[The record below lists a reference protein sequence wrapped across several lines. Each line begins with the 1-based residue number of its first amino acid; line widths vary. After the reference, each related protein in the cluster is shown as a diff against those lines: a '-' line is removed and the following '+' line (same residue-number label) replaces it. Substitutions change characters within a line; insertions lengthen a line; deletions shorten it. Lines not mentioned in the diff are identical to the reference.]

1 MNRQNGSDPRFH
13 TWLAVRAPRSA
24 PDGLLQRAMQEVDGM
39 SQERGVIRWPMLRFT
54 TQMAALAAVV
64 VLAVVA
70 GLVLSSLG
78 PSFGGP
84 GPGPT
89 HSVEATPTPAS
100 SLTPAAS
107 GTPAPSH
114 SADPSAG
121 GGERR
126 VTVSALL
133 GEQDP
138 VAAYGGDDLTIE
150 AVLGQIGMVDGPGG
164 LEPQWLAIQ
173 NSVLL
178 GEPGG
183 PYLDTGTAVWAVLH
197 PDVVAPEGWLEMDTI
212 GTLRLAKTGLATIT
226 AHFDDLEASSCRY
239 EDYSGFGPE
248 PSPDEV
254 VATCRSTLVITE
266 IE

>member
-1 MNRQNGSDPRFH
+1 MNPQNGPDPRFH
-13 TWLAVRAPRSA
+13 AWLAERAPRSA
-24 PDGLLQRAMQEVDGM
+24 PDGLLQRAMQEVDQM
-39 SQERGVIRWPMLRFT
+39 SQERGRLIRWPMLHFT
-54 TQMAALAAVV
+54 LQMGAVAAVL
-64 VLAVVA
+64 VLAVSA
-70 GLVLSSLG
+70 GLLLSTLQ
-78 PSFGGP
+78 PSPGGP

-89 HSVEATPTPAS
+89 HSVEATPTPTAS
-100 SLTPAAS
+100 ATPEPSAS
-107 GTPAPSH
+107 VE
-114 SADPSAG
+114 PSAG

-126 VTVSALL
+126 VTVSELL
-133 GEQDP
+133 AEPNP
-138 VAAYGGDDLTIE
+138 VAAYGGDELTIE
-150 AVLGQIGMVDGPGG
+150 AFLGQIGVIDGPGG
-164 LEPQWLAIQ
+164 LEPEWFAIQ

-183 PYLDTGTAVWAVLH
+183 PYPDSGTAVWAVLH

-226 AHFDDLEASSCRY
+226 AHYDDPDASSCRY
-239 EDYSGFGPE
+239 EGYSGFGPE